1 MKIKIIKDEVIN
13 LDITH
18 LRDISLNSHDWHE
31 SGVSE
36 YRLYAYLSTKFND
49 SIILDIGTH
58 RGGSALSLSYNERNK
73 IRSYDILEQGA
84 STIKKD
90 NISWHIGQ
98 FTEDSEID
106 WDNVSI
112 VMLDVGWHTGKEE
125 REMMQFLRDKGWEGI
140 ILHDDIDTPFSR
152 ELRAA
157 HPKLQHCEEILWPEN
172 NIMWNEI
179 PEEKFDVSDIGH
191 CSGTGLVNFGSKHT
205 VELI

>member
-1 MKIKIIKDEVIN
+1 MKIEIDKEKVKN
-13 LDITH
+13 LNIDH
-18 LRDISLNSHDWHE
+18 LKALSLNPYDWHE

-36 YRLYAYLSTKFND
+36 YRLYAYFSLKFNN
-49 SIILDIGTH
+49 SIILDVGTH
-58 RGGSALSLSYNERNK
+58 RGGSALALSYNETNK
-73 IRSYDILEQGA
+73 VRSYDIVEQGA
-84 STIKKD
+84 SNIKKD
-90 NISWHIGQ
+90 NITWHIGQ
-98 FTEDSEID
+98 FTEDPDID

-125 REMMQFLRDKGWEGI
+125 REMMQFLRDKGWKGI
-140 ILHDDIDTPFSR
+140 LLHDDIDTPFSR

-191 CSGTGLVNFGSKHT
+191 CSGTGLVNFGSSHEIT
-205 VELI
+205 IL